1 MSARSIA
8 GSALFL
14 VATLPSVLGQ
24 QSADPVAGER
34 LAAANCTK
42 CHGAH
47 GAAPA
52 FAKIAAMPSTT
63 QTSLGV
69 FLGGPFDER
78 NLVVEPPGFRRLQP
92 RRAENALGRLAE
104 PALREDRNA
113 AWQPHVVGAREIED
127 VIADLEKEAENLG
140 PAGDRHRAV
149 P

>member
-69 FLGGPFDER
+69 FLQTSHASMP
-78 NLVVEPPGFRRLQP
+78 NLILS
-92 RRAENALGRLAE
+92 AA
-104 PALREDRNA
+104 DRNNL
-113 AWQPHVVGAREIED
+113 
-127 VIADLEKEAENLG
+127 IAYILSLR
-140 PAGDRHRAV
+140 P
-149 P
+149 